1 MIKRMQLQILALF
14 AIALPGCAAG
24 GLFMMSEAQEIQL
37 GRETDPQ
44 IVASMGLYEDS
55 GLAGYVSD
63 LGGRMARASERPTLP
78 WTFRVIDDP
87 TVNAFALPGGFI
99 YVTRGILTHFNSE
112 AELAGVLGHE
122 IGHVT
127 GRHGAEQM
135 RNAQLAQLGLGIGS
149 ILSEDVA
156 RFAGVAE
163 TGLGLLFLS
172 HGRDDEREADDFGL
186 RYMTREGYDPR
197 QMAATFNM
205 LASASGAQDG
215 ARIPGFLSTHPDP
228 LERRDRILQ
237 RVAAGEV
244 SGTRVERDSYL
255 ARLEGMP
262 FGEDPREG
270 FFRQNVFYHP
280 EMAFRLD
287 FPQGWNTLNQKTA
300 VQGISAEED
309 AILVL
314 TLAEEPSPRA
324 ARDAFLGQQGIVS
337 GNPSDQAV
345 NGLPASRADFQAT
358 TEGGVLQGTV
368 LFVQHGGRV
377 FRLLGYAA
385 QQRWGAVGN
394 TVRSSLTSFRP
405 VTDRAILDVQPAR
418 ISLVRTNAAMTLETF
433 QARFPSTIP
442 LSTLSTINQVS
453 PGSTIPAGT
462 LLKRVMGGVTP

>member
-1 MIKRMQLQILALF
+1 
-14 AIALPGCAAG
+14 
-24 GLFMMSEAQEIQL
+24 
-37 GRETDPQ
+37 
-44 IVASMGLYEDS
+44 MGLYENPS
-55 GLAGYVSD
+55 LATYVEGLGD
-63 LGGRMARASERPTLP
+63 RMALASERPSLP

-149 ILSEDVA
+149 ILSEDIA

-172 HGRDDEREADDFGL
+172 NGRDDEREADDFGL

-197 QMAATFNM
+197 EMAATFNM
-205 LASASGAQDG
+205 LASASGAEDG

-237 RVAAGEV
+237 RVAAGEF
-244 SGTRVERDSYL
+244 SGSRVERDSYL

-262 FGEDPREG
+262 FGENPREG
-270 FFRQNVFYHP
+270 FFRQNAFYHP

-314 TLAEEPSPRA
+314 TLAEGNSPRA
-324 ARDAFLGQQGIVS
+324 ARDAFLNQQGIVS

-345 NGLPASRADFQAT
+345 NGLPSSRADFQAN
-358 TEGGVLQGTV
+358 TEEGVLQGSV

-377 FRLLGYAA
+377 FRILGYST
-385 QQRWGAVGN
+385 QQRWGAVAN
-394 TVRSSLTSFRP
+394 TVRAALTSFRT

-418 ISLVRTNAAMTLETF
+418 ISLVRTNAAMTIETF

-442 LSTLSTINQVS
+442 LATLATINRVT
-453 PGSTIPAGT
+453 PGVTIPAGT